1 MNAISNC
8 SCIDTGI
15 PSPAIASLEVIDG
28 QHRVVAVRWA
38 AGKRVGRVDRVD
50 LSPLIDAYRFYAPLR
65 KDAGLF
71 GTAHLIDDGY
81 AIAWGDG
88 DIDMSA
94 TSVERLAE
102 EAMTGADFRA
112 FLNRYSLTHQAAASA
127 LGRSKRQIE
136 HYLQDETIPRTVVM
150 ACFGYEARHSGG
162 GTEILSSWN
171 RFANNLCVGYSNT
184 YGNMSFN
191 IPMSGTYGNQFFN
204 QSMTIVTTNAP
215 TVSQPKNR
223 ARKARA

>member
-8 SCIDTGI
+8 SYIDTGI
-15 PSPAIASLEVIDG
+15 PSPAIASLEVIDAR
-28 QHRVVAVRWA
+28 HRLVAVRWA
-38 AGKRVGRVDRVD
+38 SGKRRGRADRVD

-65 KDAGLF
+65 KDADLF

-81 AIAWGDG
+81 AIAWADG

-112 FLNRYSLTHQAAASA
+112 FLNRHSLTHQAAASA

-136 HYLQDETIPRTVVM
+136 HYLQDDQLPRMM
-150 ACFGYEARHSGG
+150 ALACIGYEARRTDAARSRVN
-162 GTEILSSWN
+162 WN
-171 RFANNLCVGYSNT
+171 PLCNNLSVKYEYSYT
-184 YGNMSFN
+184 WDHIFDVSSVTVEASF
-191 IPMSGTYGNQFFN
+191 S
-204 QSMTIVTTNAP
+204 SAD
-215 TVSQPKNR
+215 QPKKRRVR
-223 ARKARA
+223 ALSR

>member
-8 SCIDTGI
+8 SNIDTGI
-15 PSPAIASLEVIDG
+15 PSPAIASLEVIDRR
-28 QHRVVAVRWA
+28 HRIVAVRWA
-38 AGKRVGRVDRVD
+38 SGKRRGRADRVD

-65 KDAGLF
+65 KDADLF

-112 FLNRYSLTHQAAASA
+112 FLNRHSLTHQAAASA

-136 HYLQDETIPRTVVM
+136 HYLQHDQLPRMM
-150 ACFGYEARHSGG
+150 ALACIGYEARR
-162 GTEILSSWN
+162 TDAARYVIWN
-171 RFANNLCVGYSNT
+171 TLFNNLSVKYEHYSYT
-184 YGNMSFN
+184 WGHFN
-191 IPMSGTYGNQFFN
+191 VSSAT
-204 QSMTIVTTNAP
+204 VKTNF
-215 TVSQPKNR
+215 SSDQPKKRR
-223 ARKARA
+223 ARALSR